1 MGFLDNSGDIILD
14 AVLTDAGRARL
25 ARGDCSFNIK
35 KFALG
40 DDEIDYGL
48 YNKTHLSGSQYYDL
62 EILQT
67 PVLEAFTNNTSAMN
81 SKLITMSSPNEY
93 FLPVIRLH
101 NEGAYAM
108 HTVTNSFVVVVNE
121 ETADFCI
128 GANVPGGT
136 YQSLQTGI
144 LNGFD
149 PATAVRGDGIRADQ
163 GIDNSDRP
171 PTTPGGLPGYLT
183 ETAYFLQ
190 MDNRLGSPRLA
201 NGASGGPY
209 SYLDDDQIASYF
221 LTRTIG
227 QHPGQVPSEGNR
239 ATYVADIENTTVA
252 GPIAGVRG
260 TRVWFTIKAGPEL
273 ADSDSL
279 FQRIGT
285 QVASGEAPI
294 NGGAQTLQTYWYI
307 DSTVRLT
314 GVNTGYRID
323 IPIRYVRKY

>member
-48 YNKTHLSGSQYYDL
+48 YNKAHPSGSQYYDL

-108 HTVTNSFVVVVNE
+108 HTVTNNFVVVVNE
-121 ETADFCI
+121 ETANFCI
-128 GANVPGGT
+128 GANTPGI
-136 YQSLQTGI
+136 SVAHLQTGI

-163 GIDNSDRP
+163 GIDNNDRP

-201 NGASGGPY
+201 NGASGGTY

-221 LTRTIG
+221 LTL
-227 QHPGQVPSEGNR
+227 PGNQGPLEGR
-239 ATYVADIENTTVA
+239 QDLYVANIQNTTAA

>member
-48 YNKTHLSGSQYYDL
+48 YNKAHPSGSQYYDL

-81 SKLITMSSPNEY
+81 SKLITMPSPNEY

-108 HTVTNSFVVVVNE
+108 NSDTNSFVVVVNE
-121 ETADFCI
+121 ETANFCI
-128 GANVPGGT
+128 GANTTGVSP
-136 YQSLQTGI
+136 LALPTGI

-149 PATAVRGDGIRADQ
+149 PATAVQGSGIRADQ
-163 GIDNSDRP
+163 GIDNNDRP

-190 MDNRLGSPRLA
+190 MDNRLGSPRLP
-201 NGASGGPY
+201 NGASGGTY

-221 LTRTIG
+221 LTL
-227 QHPGQVPSEGNR
+227 PGNQGPLEGR
-239 ATYVADIENTTVA
+239 QDLYVANIQNTTAA

-285 QVASGEAPI
+285 QVASGEADI
-294 NGGAQTLQTYWYI
+294 TAQRTLQTYWYI
-307 DSTVRLT
+307 DSIVRLT

>member
-48 YNKTHLSGSQYYDL
+48 YNKAHPSGSQYYDL

-81 SKLITMSSPNEY
+81 SKLITMSSPSEY

-108 HTVTNSFVVVVNE
+108 HSTTNNFVVVVNS
-121 ETADFCI
+121 ETADFCM
-128 GANVPGGT
+128 GANTPGYT
-136 YQSLQTGI
+136 AQAMVTGI
-144 LNGFD
+144 LNGYD
-149 PATAVRGDGIRADQ
+149 PAVGIQGDGIRADQ

-190 MDNRLGSPRLA
+190 MDNRLGSPRLP
-201 NGASGGPY
+201 NGASGGSY
-209 SYLDDDQIASYF
+209 NYLDDDQIASYF
-221 LTRTIG
+221 LRMPPAAAAQGET
-227 QHPGQVPSEGNR
+227 NK
-239 ATYVADIENTTVA
+239 ALYVANIENTTAA

-273 ADSDSL
+273 ADSQSL
-279 FQRIGT
+279 FERIGT
-285 QVASGEAPI
+285 QVATGEAPI
-294 NGGAQTLQTYWYI
+294 PGGAQTLQTYWYI

>member
-48 YNKTHLSGSQYYDL
+48 YNKAHPSGSQYYDL

-108 HTVTNSFVVVVNE
+108 HTVTNNFVVVVNE
-121 ETADFCI
+121 ETANFCI
-128 GANVPGGT
+128 GANTPGI
-136 YQSLQTGI
+136 SVAHLQTGI

-163 GIDNSDRP
+163 GIDNNDRP

-190 MDNRLGSPRLA
+190 MDNRLGSPRLP
-201 NGASGGPY
+201 NGASGGTY

-221 LTRTIG
+221 LTL
-227 QHPGQVPSEGNR
+227 PGNQGPLEGR
-239 ATYVADIENTTVA
+239 QDLYVANIQNTTAA

>member
-48 YNKTHLSGSQYYDL
+48 YNKAHPSGSQYYDL

-108 HTVTNSFVVVVNE
+108 HTVTNNFVVVVNE
-121 ETADFCI
+121 ETANFCI
-128 GANVPGGT
+128 GANTPGI
-136 YQSLQTGI
+136 SVAHLQTGI

-163 GIDNSDRP
+163 GIDNNDRP

-201 NGASGGPY
+201 NGASGGTY

-221 LTRTIG
+221 LSMPPAAA
-227 QHPGQVPSEGNR
+227 QAAELNK
-239 ATYVADIENTTVA
+239 ALYVANIENTTAA

>member
-48 YNKTHLSGSQYYDL
+48 YNKAHPSGSQYYDL

-81 SKLITMSSPNEY
+81 SKLITMPSPNEY

-108 HTVTNSFVVVVNE
+108 NSDTNSFVVVVNE
-121 ETADFCI
+121 ETANFCI
-128 GANVPGGT
+128 GANTTGVSP
-136 YQSLQTGI
+136 LALPTGI

-163 GIDNSDRP
+163 GIDNNDRP

-190 MDNRLGSPRLA
+190 MDNRLGSPRLP
-201 NGASGGPY
+201 NGASGGTY

-221 LTRTIG
+221 LTL
-227 QHPGQVPSEGNR
+227 PGNQGPLEGR
-239 ATYVADIENTTVA
+239 QDLYVANIQNTTAA

-285 QVASGEAPI
+285 QVASGEADI
-294 NGGAQTLQTYWYI
+294 TAQRTLQTYWYI
-307 DSTVRLT
+307 DSIVRLT

>member
-48 YNKTHLSGSQYYDL
+48 YNKAHPSGSQYYDL

-108 HTVTNSFVVVVNE
+108 NSDTNSFVVVVNE
-121 ETADFCI
+121 ETANFCI
-128 GANVPGGT
+128 GANTTGVSP
-136 YQSLQTGI
+136 LALPTGI

-149 PATAVRGDGIRADQ
+149 PATAVQGSGIRADQ
-163 GIDNSDRP
+163 GIDNNDRP

-190 MDNRLGSPRLA
+190 MDNRLGSPRLP
-201 NGASGGPY
+201 NGASGGTY

-221 LTRTIG
+221 LTL
-227 QHPGQVPSEGNR
+227 PGNQGPLEGR
-239 ATYVADIENTTVA
+239 QDLYVANIQNTTAA

-285 QVASGEAPI
+285 QVASGEADI
-294 NGGAQTLQTYWYI
+294 TAQRTLQTYWYI

>member
-48 YNKTHLSGSQYYDL
+48 YNKAHPSGSQYYDL

-108 HTVTNSFVVVVNE
+108 HTVTNNFVVVVNE
-121 ETADFCI
+121 ETANFCI
-128 GANVPGGT
+128 GANTPGI
-136 YQSLQTGI
+136 SVAHLQTGI

-163 GIDNSDRP
+163 GIDNNDRP

-201 NGASGGPY
+201 NGASGGTY

-221 LTRTIG
+221 LSMPPAAA
-227 QHPGQVPSEGNR
+227 QAAELNK
-239 ATYVADIENTTVA
+239 ALYVANIENTTAA

-285 QVASGEAPI
+285 QVASGEADI
-294 NGGAQTLQTYWYI
+294 TAQQTLQTYWYI
-307 DSTVRLT
+307 DSIVRLT